1 MAQAARHPGAHA
13 FDGRWTGWLVLIVGV
28 ALVVGV
34 FVFAGGGEL
43 TGSLAMSEPNLA
55 P

>member
-13 FDGRWTGWLVLIVGV
+13 LDGRWIGWLVLIVGV
-28 ALVVGV
+28 VLVVGV
-34 FVFAGGGEL
+34 FMIAGGGEL